1 MQVAGKKAEVDEL
14 LSALN
19 INAANPAICLTQV
32 GGGLLEAQFREEGR
46 VLGLSTSMQHRTLPG
61 ASGAAGRTRSVTRS
75 TWRPLSS
82 TRSSRL

>member
-32 GGGLLEAQFREEGR
+32 GGCLLKTRCREEGP
-46 VLGLSTSMQHRTLPG
+46 VLGLITGVQHRTLPG
-61 ASGAAGRTRSVTRS
+61 ASGAAGLTRSVTRS
-75 TWRPLSS
+75 TWRPPSS